1 MTPLDFAQSLSRSDV
16 LADRALG
23 AAIVLRGLTDDDPH
37 DATRQGWPLNAD
49 TAERA
54 IRWLGLDPT
63 PELIAATLATAPT
76 VSDAMLNRG
85 PR

>member
-1 MTPLDFAQSLSRSDV
+1 MTPLMFAQSLSRSDV

-23 AAIVLRGLTDDDPH
+23 AAIVLRGLTDDDP

-54 IRWLGLDPT
+54 IRWLGLTPD